1 MIVSLVSQRTQGD
14 LVGLFRRGI
23 HFGSYGSTDDGTA
36 VFGRLTEAAQAA
48 EAAGFDAISVPD
60 HVHQN
65 RVGGGPASP
74 MFEAYTVLGALAG
87 VTRSASLF
95 SLVSPVTM
103 RAPGLLAKAVTTL
116 DVISGG
122 RAVLGVGAG
131 WDAAE
136 SAAYGIDFPG
146 LGERFDRLDEELAVC
161 RALFT
166 REQASFTGKFYALR
180 DARNSPRPV
189 RGSIPVLVAGGG
201 EKRTLELVARYA
213 DACNVSAGEPAEV
226 RHKFDVLARHCERVG
241 RDPAE
246 ITKTVFFMDTAD
258 RRAFAV
264 SARALTAAGA
274 DGIVVLG
281 VTDPAAIGSLGQ
293 VLAEVQDS

>member
-1 MIVSLVSQRTQGD
+1 VTTGRPVTLI
-14 LVGLFRRGI
+14 RRGI

-48 EAAGFDAISVPD
+48 EEAGFDAISLPD

-74 MFEAYTVLGALAG
+74 MLEAYTALGALAA
-87 VTRSASLF
+87 VTRSANLF
-95 SLVSPVTM
+95 SLVSPVTL

-161 RALFT
+161 RALFSGE
-166 REQASFTGKFYALR
+166 RASFAGKFYAVR
-180 DARNSPRPV
+180 DAYNSPRPV
-189 RGSIPVLVAGGG
+189 RGAIPVLVAGGG

-226 RHKFDVLARHCERVG
+226 RRKFDVLARHCERIG

-246 ITKTVFFMDTAD
+246 ITRTVFFVDTAD
-258 RRAFAV
+258 RRAFAER
-264 SARALTAAGA
+264 ARALTAAGA
-274 DGIVVLG
+274 DGIIVVS
-281 VTDPAAIGSLGQ
+281 VADPAAVGPLGQ
-293 VLAEVQDS
+293 VLAEVHGS

>member
-1 MIVSLVSQRTQGD
+1 VSL
-14 LVGLFRRGI
+14 LKRGI
-23 HFGSYGSTDDGTA
+23 HFGSYGSVDDGA
-36 VFGRLTEAAQAA
+36 PVFARLAESAQAA
-48 EAAGFDAISVPD
+48 EEAGFDAISVPD

-65 RVGGGPASP
+65 QVGGGPSSP
-74 MFEAYTVLGALAG
+74 MFEAYTVLGALAA

-95 SLVSPVTM
+95 SLVSPVTL

-116 DVISGG
+116 DVVSGG

-166 REQASFTGKFYALR
+166 REQASFAGKFYTVR

-201 EKRTLELVARYA
+201 ERRTLELVARYA
-213 DACNVSAGEPAEV
+213 DACNVFAGDPADV
-226 RHKFDVLARHCERVG
+226 RRKFDVLAGHCERIG

-246 ITKTVFFMDTAD
+246 ITRTVFAVGTAD
-258 RRAFAV
+258 LSAFAA
-264 SARALTAAGA
+264 SARALAAAGA
-274 DGIVVLG
+274 DGIIVAG
-281 VTDPAAIGSLGQ
+281 VTDPAAVGPLGQ
-293 VLAEVQDS
+293 VLAEVLPGA

>member
-1 MIVSLVSQRTQGD
+1 M
-14 LVGLFRRGI
+14 GLFRRGI
-23 HFGSYGSTDDGTA
+23 HFGSYGSTDDGPA

-48 EAAGFDAISVPD
+48 EEAGFDAISVPD

-65 RVGGGPASP
+65 RVGGGPSSP
-74 MFEAYTVLGALAG
+74 MFEAYTVLGALAV

-146 LGERFDRLDEELAVC
+146 LGERFDRRELAIC

-166 REQASFTGKFYALR
+166 REQASFTGTFYALR
-180 DARNSPRPV
+180 DACNSPRPV
-189 RGSIPVLVAGGG
+189 RDSIPVLVAGGG

-226 RHKFDVLARHCERVG
+226 RHKFDVLARHCEGSG

-246 ITKTVFFMDTAD
+246 ITKTVFFLDTAD
-258 RRAFAV
+258 RRAFAA

-274 DGIVVLG
+274 DGIVILG

-293 VLAEVQDS
+293 VLAEVLPGV